1 MKKRR
6 NQPLSVGLLPRVWG
20 VTIASPTLYLAVVLA
35 AFCPSLFFH
44 QAYFEGDLIAQNI
57 PYWDFFKNCLSHGHW
72 PLWCPYL
79 FAGQPYL
86 ADSNCMVFYPPAYFY
101 LLDSRSLG
109 TGLYYGFHLLAAL
122 VGMHLWLKAVGLSPG
137 ACRVGAVLYGLS
149 GFFWW
154 EIIHPQV
161 LAGYAWLP
169 WWGFTVEK
177 FARSWE
183 KRWAFAMGLFLAL
196 LFLCGHFQVLLGAF
210 YGGLIYFFFRF
221 FNRPQNRLRNGD
233 DWKNAFS
240 RGLVLAWGALPL
252 LALAIPFFEL
262 STYSGRIHEASDY
275 LHFNAELSDNPHQ
288 LLKFLFPLKAWGPD
302 QFSIS
307 YLDILE
313 DSGYLGIWFPFLA
326 FWAFRS
332 AKRRKWVW
340 FWSAG
345 ALFTLL
351 LVLGKYTPLHQWLC
365 ETVMGFKFVRAPYR
379 FIYLFALAGTF
390 LAAFG
395 WEFLEAQAPKRPK
408 HLGLW
413 IFLYVVV
420 LSFLGIFFFRGQSP
434 AVLGLLLGGAGLWI
448 CFQGDSTARRQRAGQ
463 WLFVAALAISMILNG
478 WQTCP
483 SRLGPE
489 SNFDFVRNRPEL
501 IELKQ
506 KTGLGRTFIDG
517 NIPYPLRVNGKF
529 LSGFLPPD
537 TAYSLGIRDVQ
548 GYNPISLWKVSQLFS
563 LPFED
568 VARLLAI
575 QSIAKGTA
583 DPFSQAG
590 FKQEKWGPIY
600 FWAAPVP
607 YPFVY
612 APERFEVVASDGRR
626 LGLMG
631 QKDFNPYRLSYFS
644 DPPPPGAPEEDLPSP
659 NSLSYRLTR
668 DDPDEEVFQV
678 QKGKSGWTVFSEVVY
693 PGWKAWVDA
702 KPAVLL
708 TANHVFRTV
717 FVPAGD
723 HEVRFSY
730 EPVWWTPIRIGLVL
744 WVLSVLGLFFRPFRR
759 WVLGK

>member
-1 MKKRR
+1 M
-6 NQPLSVGLLPRVWG
+6 
-20 VTIASPTLYLAVVLA
+20 ASPALYLAVVLA
-35 AFCPSLFFH
+35 AFYPSLFFH

-101 LLDSRSLG
+101 LLDSRALG

-122 VGMHLWLKAVGLSPG
+122 VGMHLWLKAVGLSRG
-137 ACRVGAVLYGLS
+137 ACRLGAILYGLS

-169 WWGFTVEK
+169 WLGFALEK
-177 FARSWE
+177 FSQSHG
-183 KRWAFAMGLFLAL
+183 KRWAFAIGLFLAL

-210 YGGLIYFFFRF
+210 YGGGVYFFFRV
-221 FNRPQNRLRNGD
+221 FNQSQNHLHAKVD
-233 DWKNAFS
+233 LKIIFS
-240 RGLVLAWGALPL
+240 RGAALAWGALPL
-252 LALAIPFFEL
+252 LALAVPFFEL
-262 STYSGRIHEASDY
+262 STYSGRVHEASDY
-275 LHFNAELSDNPHQ
+275 LHFNAELSDDPRKFF
-288 LLKFLFPLKAWGPD
+288 KFLFPSKAWEPD

-307 YLDILE
+307 YLDVLE
-313 DSGYLGIWFPFLA
+313 NSGYLGIWSPFFI
-326 FWAFRS
+326 FWAFRNP
-332 AKRRKWVW
+332 KRHKWIW

-351 LVLGKYTPLHQWLC
+351 LVFGKYTPLHQWLC
-365 ETVMGFKFVRAPYR
+365 ETVIGFKFVRAPYR
-379 FIYLFALAGTF
+379 FVYLFTVAGTF

-395 WEFLEAQAPKRPK
+395 WEFLESQASKRLK
-408 HLGLW
+408 HLGGW

-420 LSFLGIFFFRGQSP
+420 LCFLGIYFFRGQSP
-434 AVLGLLLGGAGLWI
+434 GVLGLLLGGLGLWI
-448 CFQGDSTARRQRAGQ
+448 WFQGGSAARQGVGQ
-463 WLFVAALAISMILNG
+463 WVFVSALAISMILSG

-517 NIPYPLRVNGKF
+517 NIPYPIRVNGKV

-537 TAYSLGIRDVQ
+537 TAYPLGIRDVQ

-563 LPFED
+563 LPFEN

-575 QSIAKGTA
+575 QSVAKGTA
-583 DPFSQAG
+583 DPFNQAG
-590 FKQEKWGPIY
+590 FKQEKLGPIY
-600 FWAAPVP
+600 FCAAPVP

-612 APERFEVVASDGRR
+612 APKRFEVVASDEAR
-626 LGLMG
+626 LVLMG

-644 DPPPPGAPEEDLPSP
+644 DSPPIVTPADDLSTP
-659 NSLSYRLTR
+659 NPLSYQLTQ

-678 QKGKSGWTVFSEVVY
+678 KKGKSGWTVFSEVVY
-693 PGWKAWVDA
+693 PGWKVWVDG
-702 KPAVLL
+702 KQAVLL
-708 TANHVFRTV
+708 TANHVFRAV

-730 EPVWWTPIRIGLVL
+730 EPIWWTPIRIGLCL
-744 WVLSVLGLFFRPFRR
+744 WFLSVLALFWRPWRK
-759 WVLGK
+759 WALGT